1 MAMKARL
8 DGGRSAPTSLTVQS
22 KMWATPKTV
31 DGYGGSHAMESI
43 DDRPRGRGADLK
55 SQAKMW
61 PTPKASE
68 GFRGTDPARPGRT
81 GGDSLKQAVA
91 AWPTPTAG
99 DGSRASHTMMRGNPT
114 LLGVASGHPDE
125 TTSKA
130 GPTGPPEADLNPSFV
145 ESLMG
150 LPDGWSDPS
159 GSASGFTRWVTDW
172 SLKLEQSLFGS

>member
-8 DGGRSAPTSLTVQS
+8 DGGRSAPPSLT
-22 KMWATPKTV
+22 
-31 DGYGGSHAMESI
+31 G
-43 DDRPRGRGADLK
+43 
-55 SQAKMW
+55 QAKMW

-68 GFRGTDPARPGRT
+68 GFRRTDPARPGRT

-91 AWPTPTAG
+91 GWPTPKARDAKGPENANRNSPSLETFAQ
-99 DGSRASHTMMRGNPT
+99 
-114 LLGVASGHPDE
+114 LGHPDE
-125 TTSKA
+125 TTPTD

-150 LPDGWSDPS
+150 LPDGWSDPE
-159 GSASGFTRWVTDW
+159 GSVSGFTRWVTDW